1 MGLSRVGIW
10 LCVALCAWLAAT
22 MPAATAGPAA
32 AAGDWGLSQLM
43 QELAQVKSAS
53 AQFTERKT
61 MHMLS
66 APLVTSGTLAY
77 VAPDLVQK
85 ITLTPVP
92 ERFVLEGDKIVIVD
106 GPDNQVHRVSLAD
119 YPQVGGLVEGIRAT
133 LAGDLPT
140 LERFYAVQ
148 LTGSAADWQLL
159 LQSKGADLTRFV
171 KWIRIQ
177 GSGNRIGAIATESGN
192 GDLSEMSIV
201 EDVGNAH

>member
-10 LCVALCAWLAAT
+10 LCVALCAWLAAVT
-22 MPAATAGPAA
+22 PVVAAGPAA

-43 QELAQVKSAS
+43 RELAQVKSAS

-106 GPDNQVHRVSLAD
+106 GPDNQVHQVSLAD

>member
-22 MPAATAGPAA
+22 TPVAAAGPAA
-32 AAGDWGLSQLM
+32 AADDWGLPQLM

-61 MHMLS
+61 MHTLS
-66 APLVTSGTLAY
+66 APLVASGTLGY
-77 VAPDLVQK
+77 VAPDLIQK
-85 ITLTPVP
+85 VTLAPVP
-92 ERFVLEGDKIVIVD
+92 ERFVLDGDKIVMTG
-106 GPDNQVHRVSLAD
+106 GPDGQVHKFSLTD
-119 YPQVGGLVEGIRAT
+119 YPQIGGLVEGIRAT

-140 LERFYAVQ
+140 LGRFYTVQ

-159 LQSKGADLTRFV
+159 LQSKDADLVRFV

-177 GSGNRIGAIATESGN
+177 GSGNRIEAIATENSD
-192 GDLSEMSIV
+192 GDHSEMSIV
-201 EDVGNAH
+201 EDVSNAR